1 MLRDYAAANGG
12 FTRVFKGPG
21 TAQLARWVH
30 EQRSRHKLGTLL
42 AERAELLEALPG
54 WEWRE

>member
-1 MLRDYAAANGG
+1 MLRDYAGANGG
-12 FTRVFKGPG
+12 FARVFNMPA
-21 TAQLARWVH
+21 TAQLARWVR
-30 EQRSRHKLGTLL
+30 EQRERYKLGTLL